1 MQVHSSCLFQSL
13 PERPATIACPRHC
26 SEEVCRAAIVEEQ
39 VGPLP
44 VGRNKTRQEKTRQ
57 DKTGQEGHSRK
68 RQRRHKATGHAQQ
81 RHVALQSNP
90 ATSDETP
97 TASNMLAIITVN
109 VFTCDRYAR
118 CSHSSSLP
126 NYCRQAPRPI
136 RTNAPLSEFS
146 LCLSRGCPGKK
157 IIF

>member
-44 VGRNKTRQEKTRQ
+44 VGRNKTRQDKTRQ

-97 TASNMLAIITVN
+97 TASNMLYLAIIQSM
-109 VFTCDRYAR
+109 C
-118 CSHSSSLP
+118 LP
-126 NYCRQAPRPI
+126 ATDKHGAPI
-136 RTNAPLSEFS
+136 RH
-146 LCLSRGCPGKK
+146 RYR
-157 IIF
+157 IIVGRLLDL